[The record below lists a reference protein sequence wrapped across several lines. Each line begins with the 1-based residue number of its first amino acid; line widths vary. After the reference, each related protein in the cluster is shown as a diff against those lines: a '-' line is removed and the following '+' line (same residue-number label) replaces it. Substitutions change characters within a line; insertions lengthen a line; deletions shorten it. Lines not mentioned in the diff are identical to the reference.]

1 MKSGLGDGP
10 IAQAGALAH
19 VATNGGLTL
28 ILRQLIWFPYPHL
41 PWPSR
46 HLGVYRRHNEC
57 PPLLINNSQVLDQS
71 LNEPFPATEMSRSQE
86 SPSLKRKR
94 PEPNTHA
101 QTPESVLLNLIK
113 SKGDMGIWK
122 GDMKRETSLPEPVV
136 NKAIKTLQGKA
147 LIKEVV
153 NIKSKGRK
161 HFMAA
166 EFEPSKEL
174 TGGAWY
180 VEGKLDQEFI
190 AVLKDSCSKIIRKL
204 KVVTAEGISDF
215 IKRNKITTIECKTHQ
230 IEEILKSMVLDN
242 EIFEVKSTGLGEYH
256 SIPIG
261 TACYRSSTGMGLGQ
275 GPKIGAMASIPCGN
289 FLDAMSCSHLETCL
303 NVEKVIQYI
312 CRHPILTALKI
323 WASHSE
329 RSMMK
334 RYAVQSFYFFSK
346 RLRFQADPILVQMSR
361 APVYQI
367 EAPFEFEVDPTMLKV
382 QQT

>member
-1 MKSGLGDGP
+1 MKIKEPVKQIYGRSSTFVAL
-10 IAQAGALAH
+10 IARPNQ
-19 VATNGGLTL
+19 
-28 ILRQLIWFPYPHL
+28 
-41 PWPSR
+41 
-46 HLGVYRRHNEC
+46 
-57 PPLLINNSQVLDQS
+57 
-71 LNEPFPATEMSRSQE
+71 EMNRSQE

-101 QTPESVLLNLIK
+101 QSPESVLLNLIK
-113 SKGDMGIWK
+113 SKRDMGIWK
-122 GDMKRETSLPEPVV
+122 GDMKRETNLPEPVV
-136 NKAIKTLQGKA
+136 NKALKTLQGKA

-275 GPKIGAMASIPCGN
+275 GPKIGAMASIPCGVCLRISQCTPDGIISPKTCEYYKKW
-289 FLDAMSCSHLETCL
+289 LD
-303 NVEKVIQYI
+303 
-312 CRHPILTALKI
+312 
-323 WASHSE
+323 
-329 RSMMK
+329 
-334 RYAVQSFYFFSK
+334 F
-346 RLRFQADPILVQMSR
+346 
-361 APVYQI
+361 
-367 EAPFEFEVDPTMLKV
+367 
-382 QQT
+382 